1 NDFDNSGPNQE
12 SANTIIN
19 NELASG
25 SHEAEQSTQTQ
36 SMQANSNTELDLYT
50 TSLSRKSS

>member
-1 NDFDNSGPNQE
+1 NNFDNGSPNQE

-19 NELASG
+19 NKLASG

-36 SMQANSNTELDLYT
+36 STQANSNTESDLNT
-50 TSLSRKSS
+50 TALS